1 MQPSDFTPDSSG
13 RLIGIEGGALGFV
26 PNPLPPKLELTWD
39 LTGKLSA
46 ADRAL
51 SELAGAARGLPNPH
65 LLMGP
70 FVRREAVLSSR
81 IEGTQASLSDLF
93 FYEAA
98 PKLNPP
104 AGHERPPDV
113 REVANYVIAMEYGL
127 ARLRAAKLGL
137 DLIRELHAK
146 LMRGVRGERMQPGEF
161 RRVQNWIGRPGCALA
176 DAVYV
181 PAPPDEMQRA
191 LGAFEGYLDGRD
203 DLPPLVRLALVHYQF
218 EAIHPFLDGN
228 GRIGR
233 LLVSL
238 LLCRDGLLP
247 DPVLNLSA
255 YFERRREDYYRG
267 LLEVSRAGAWAAWI
281 SFCLDGVAEHSREA
295 AARTGVLRELWREY
309 RDRVQATRASA
320 RLLGLVDALFDLP
333 VITIAGAAR
342 QMGVTH
348 RAASQNVRKL
358 VRLRILKEVSGRMR
372 NRIYAAPEIAAAV
385 ERPL

>member
-1 MQPSDFTPDSSG
+1 MQASDFTADSWG
-13 RLIGIEGGALGFV
+13 RLVPVEDEAVGFV
-26 PNPLPPKLELTWD
+26 PNALPPKLELTWA

-51 SELAGAARGLPNPH
+51 AELAGSARGLPNPH
-65 LLMGP
+65 LLIGP

-104 AGHERPPDV
+104 AGHEPPPDV

-127 ARLRAAKLGL
+127 RRLRAGKLGL
-137 DLIRELHAK
+137 DVIRELHGK
-146 LMRGVRGERMQPGEF
+146 LMQGVRGGRMVPGEF
-161 RRVQNWIGRPGCALA
+161 RRIQNWIGRAGCTLA

-181 PAPPDEMQRA
+181 PPPPDEMQQA
-191 LGAFEGYLDGRD
+191 LAAFEEYLGKHDN
-203 DLPPLVRLALVHYQF
+203 LPPLIRLALVHYQF

-233 LLVSL
+233 LLIAL
-238 LLCRDGLLP
+238 QLCHGGLLP

-255 YFERRREDYYRG
+255 YFEQRREEYYRG
-267 LLEVSRAGAWAAWI
+267 LLDVSRAGAWTGWI
-281 SFCLDGVAEHSREA
+281 AFFLDGVAEQSREA
-295 AARTGVLRELWREY
+295 AVRTSVLLNLWREY
-309 RDRVQATRASA
+309 RERVQTTRAPA

-333 VITIAGAAR
+333 VITIGGAAR

-348 RAASQNVRKL
+348 RAATQNVRKL
-358 VRLRILKEVSGRMR
+358 VRLGILREVSGRLR
-372 NRIYAAPEIAAAV
+372 NRIYAAPEIVAAI

>member
-1 MQPSDFTPDSSG
+1 MKIAD
-13 RLIGIEGGALGFV
+13 GAVAFV
-26 PNPLPPKLELTWD
+26 PNPLPPKLDLTWE
-39 LTGKLSA
+39 LMGKLSA

-51 SELAGAARGLPNPH
+51 SEVAGAARGLPNPH
-65 LLMGP
+65 LLIGP

-104 AGHERPPDV
+104 AGHEPPPDV

-127 ARLRAAKLGL
+127 KRVEATKLGL
-137 DLIRELHAK
+137 DVIRELHAK

-161 RRVQNWIGRPGCALA
+161 RRMQNWIGRPGCSLA

-181 PAPPDEMQRA
+181 PPPPDEMAQA
-191 LGAFEGYLDGRD
+191 LAAFEQYLDGRD
-203 DLPPLVRLALVHYQF
+203 NMPPLVRLALVHYQF

-238 LLCRDGLLP
+238 LLCREGLLP
-247 DPVLNLSA
+247 DQVLNLSA

-267 LLEVSRAGAWAAWI
+267 LLEVSRAGAWAGWI
-281 SFCLDGVAEHSREA
+281 AFFLDGVAEQSREA
-295 AARTGVLRELWREY
+295 AARTTVLLELWREY
-309 RDRVQATRASA
+309 RERVQATRAPA

-342 QMGVTH
+342 QMSVTH
-348 RAASQNVRKL
+348 RAASQSVRKL
-358 VRLRILKEVSGRMR
+358 VRLGILKEVSGRLR
-372 NRIYAAPEIAAAV
+372 NRIYAAPEIVAAI